1 MRAAILKSL
10 NQPLIVESVPAPI
23 RGSGEVLVNVVAA
36 PVLAYANEVFNGAR
50 RYNIELPLIPGCG
63 AIGQVLEVGPDATRL
78 RPGDWVFCDPT
89 VRSRDDARMPDIVLQ
104 GWSARGEGGLHL
116 HRYYHDGPFAEVIRV
131 PTENAVP
138 IGDIRAEDAPAW
150 CALNTL
156 LIPYGGWLAA
166 GLAPGE
172 TALVSG
178 ATGHFGSAAILVAL
192 AMGAARVVTPGRNA
206 DTLADLVRR
215 FGDRVVP
222 VMLSGDE
229 AGDRDAIVAAAQGPI
244 DCVMD
249 ILPPAVTTTTVR
261 AAVMAVRP
269 YGRVVLMGGVGML
282 GGDDLALPYPWL
294 MRNNITLMGQW
305 MYPRTAVATLLG
317 LIRAHLL
324 PLSHFAISTYP
335 LALVNEAVGHAAS
348 NAGAFRMTVLQP

>member
-1 MRAAILKSL
+1 MRAAVLKSL
-10 NQPLIVESVPAPI
+10 DQPLMVESVPVPS

-50 RYNIELPLIPGCG
+50 QFNIELPLIPGCG
-63 AIGQVLEVGPDATRL
+63 AIGQVMDVGPDATRL
-78 RPGDWVFCDPT
+78 RLGDWVFCDPT
-89 VRSRDDARMPDIVLQ
+89 VRSRDDAHMPDIVLQ
-104 GWSARGEGGLHL
+104 GWSARGDGGLHL
-116 HRYYHDGPFAEVIRV
+116 HRYYHHGPFAEVMRV

-138 IGDIRAEDAPAW
+138 IGDIQAEDAPAW

-178 ATGHFGSAAILVAL
+178 ATGHFGSAATLVAL

-206 DTLADLVRR
+206 ATLADLARR

-222 VMLSGDE
+222 VMLTGDE
-229 AGDRDAIVAAAQGPI
+229 ARDRDSMKAAAQGPI

-249 ILPPAVTTTTVR
+249 ILPPSVTSSTVR

-269 YGRVVLMGGVGML
+269 YGRAVLMGGVGML

-294 MRNNITLMGQW
+294 MRNNIILMGQW
-305 MYPRTAVATLLG
+305 MYPRTAVATLVG
-317 LIRAHLL
+317 LIRSHLL
-324 PLSHFAISTYP
+324 PLSHFDVRSYP
-335 LALVNEAVGHAAS
+335 LASVNEAVRHAAN
-348 NAGAFRMTVLQP
+348 NAGAFRMTVFQP

>member
-1 MRAAILKSL
+1 MQAAVLKSL
-10 NQPLIVESVPAPI
+10 SHPLVVESVAAPV
-23 RGSGEVLVNVVAA
+23 RGSGEVLVDVVAA

-50 RYNIELPLIPGCG
+50 RYSIELPLIPGCG
-63 AIGQVLEVGPDATRL
+63 AIGRVLETGPDATRL
-78 RPGDWVFCDPT
+78 RVGEWVFCDPT

-104 GWSARGEGGLHL
+104 GWSARGDGGLQL
-116 HRYYHDGPFAEVIRV
+116 HRYYHDGPFAQVIRV
-131 PTENAVP
+131 PTENAAP
-138 IGDIRAEDAPAW
+138 IGEITAEEAPQW

-178 ATGHFGSAAILVAL
+178 ATGHFGSAATLVAL
-192 AMGAARVVTPGRNA
+192 AMGAARVVAPGRNA
-206 DTLADLVRR
+206 AVLADLVQR

-229 AGDRDAIVAAAQGPI
+229 QQDRQAMQAAAQGPI

-249 ILPPAVTTTTVR
+249 ILPPSVSARTVR
-261 AAVMAVRP
+261 TAAMTVRP

-282 GGDDLALPYPWL
+282 GADDLALPYPWL

-305 MYPRTAVATLLG
+305 MYPRTAVSTLVG
-317 LIRAHLL
+317 LIRAKLL
-324 PLSHFAISTYP
+324 PLNHFDVTAHP
-335 LALVNEAVGHAAS
+335 LAAVNEAVAQAARD
-348 NAGAFRMTVLQP
+348 AGAFRMTVLRP

>member
-10 NQPLIVESVPAPI
+10 DQPLVVESVPAP
-23 RGSGEVLVNVVAA
+23 RHGSGEVLVKVVAA
-36 PVLAYANEVFNGAR
+36 PVLAYANEVFDGTR

-63 AIGQVLEVGPDATRL
+63 AVGQVLETGPDATRL
-78 RPGDWVFCDPT
+78 RRGDWVFCDPT
-89 VRSRDDARMPDIVLQ
+89 VRSRDDALMPDIVLQ
-104 GWSARGEGGLHL
+104 GWSARGDGGLHL
-116 HRYYHDGPFAEVIRV
+116 HRYYHDGSFAEVMRV

-138 IGDIRAEDAPAW
+138 IGDIQSEDAPAW

-156 LIPYGGWLAA
+156 LVPYGGWLAA
-166 GLAPGE
+166 GLRPGE

-178 ATGHFGSAAILVAL
+178 ATGHFGSAATLVAL

-222 VMLSGDE
+222 VVLSGDE
-229 AGDRDAIVAAAQGPI
+229 ARDRNAMQAAAQGPI

-249 ILPPAVTTTTVR
+249 ILPPSVTTSTVR
-261 AAVMAVRP
+261 AAVMTVRP

-282 GGDDLALPYPWL
+282 GGDDLPLPYPWL

-305 MYPRTAVATLLG
+305 MYPRSAVATLVG

-324 PLSHFAISTYP
+324 PLSHYAVSAFP
-335 LALVNEAVGHAAS
+335 LASVNEAVGHAAS
-348 NAGAFRMTVLQP
+348 SAGTFRMTVLQP